1 MHSSNHT
8 PKTPAKTAFTIV
20 ESNGKSFW
28 LKIGVAFVNRD
39 GSLQVKLDALPTNG
53 VLQLRDYESREDY
66 LARRAG
72 AGQPALPS
80 VGFGDVPEFG
90 ATSGLRANGHN
101 GAAASDDASP
111 F

>member
-1 MHSSNHT
+1 MQASNHT
-8 PKTPAKTAFTIV
+8 PAKTPAKTAFTIV

-28 LKIGVAFVNRD
+28 LKIGAAFVNRD
-39 GSLQVKLDALPTNG
+39 GSLQVRLDALPVNG

-72 AGQPALPS
+72 SQQALS
-80 VGFGDVPEFG
+80 NVGLGEVPEFG
-90 ATSGLRANGHN
+90 STSGLRANGHS
-101 GAAASDDASP
+101 GAASDDVVP